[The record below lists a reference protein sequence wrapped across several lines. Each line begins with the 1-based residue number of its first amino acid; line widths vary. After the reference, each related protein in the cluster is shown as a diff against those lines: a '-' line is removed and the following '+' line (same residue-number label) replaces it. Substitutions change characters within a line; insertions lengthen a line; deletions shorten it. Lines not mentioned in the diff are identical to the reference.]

1 MGSPYGNMIQPTTA
15 AFIANPMATA
25 SSIGPNALIAAIVLP
40 FFYLAVYLDYAISR
54 HQGRDDYEIKDT
66 VGSLGVSIMMS
77 ALGTTTILVR
87 LAIYTLAHEHL
98 ALWQWSPANPWT
110 WVIGLLLYDFTYY
123 WQHRMGHEWNLLWA
137 SHGVHH
143 SSDRFNLATAL
154 RVPSASM
161 HLWTWMFALPLALL
175 GFPPAVYAVAALL
188 NLLYQFWIH
197 TERIGSLGRFD
208 RWFGSPSNHRVHH
221 GVNERYLDKN
231 YGGILMCWDHLF
243 GTFEEERADEP
254 VRYGTRAP
262 VRSFN
267 PLWINLDSVWAL
279 CKDAMRADRWSERLS
294 LWWRRPG
301 WRPARAAQLDPKP
314 AFDLSAHQHFDA
326 PALPGLPAYALAQ
339 MALLPAQLVHLIAVA
354 TWLPWQPELAYGLYL
369 SLGSVSLG
377 LLISSDSTRQ
387 RLGLALE
394 LARLG
399 LSAGLA
405 LSGQWF
411 GELALPGW
419 AGATIAIVAGLSA
432 LWLARRMWRAPQ
444 APLASTP

>member
-1 MGSPYGNMIQPTTA
+1 MIQPSAA
-15 AFIANPMATA
+15 AFIADSMATA
-25 SSIGPNALIAAIVLP
+25 TSIGPNALIAAIVLP

-54 HQGRDDYEIKDT
+54 RQGRGDYEIKDT

-87 LAIYTLAHEHL
+87 LAIYTLAYEHL
-98 ALWQWSPANPWT
+98 ALWQWSQASPWT
-110 WVIGLLLYDFTYY
+110 WVLGLLLYDFTYY

-161 HLWTWMFALPLALL
+161 HLWTWVFALPLALL

-243 GTFEEERADEP
+243 GTFEDERADDP

-267 PLWINLDSVWAL
+267 PLWINLDSFWAL
-279 CKDAMRADRWSERLS
+279 CKDAVRADRWSERLS

-301 WRPARAAQLDPKP
+301 WRPRRAAQLDPKP
-314 AFDLSAHQHFDA
+314 AFDLSTHQHFDA
-326 PALPGLPAYALAQ
+326 PALPGLPVYALAQ
-339 MALLPAQLVHLIAVA
+339 MALLPVQLVHLIAVA

-377 LLISSDSTRQ
+377 LLISADSTRQ

-399 LSAGLA
+399 LSAALA

-411 GELALPGW
+411 GELTLPVW
-419 AGATIAIVAGLSA
+419 AGWMIAMTAGASA
-432 LWLARRMWRAPQ
+432 ALLLRLMWRAPQ
-444 APLASTP
+444 AQMAPAP

>member
-1 MGSPYGNMIQPTTA
+1 MREIS
-15 AFIANPMATA
+15 
-25 SSIGPNALIAAIVLP
+25 PNALIAALVLP
-40 FFYLAVYLDYAISR
+40 LFYLAVYLDYAYGR
-54 HQGRDDYEIKDT
+54 AQGRTDYEAKDT

-87 LAIYTLAHEHL
+87 LAIYTIAYDYLSL
-98 ALWQWSPANPWT
+98 LQWSPASPWT
-110 WVIGLLLYDFTYY
+110 WVIGLLVYDFTYY

-154 RVPSASM
+154 RVPSATM
-161 HLWTWMFALPLALL
+161 HLWTWLFALPLAIL

-231 YGGILMCWDHLF
+231 YGGILMCWDHWF
-243 GTFEEERADEP
+243 GTFEDERADDP

-262 VRSFN
+262 VRSWN
-267 PLWINLDSVWAL
+267 PLWINLDSFWAL
-279 CKDAMRADRWSERLS
+279 CRDAWRADRWSERLS
-294 LWWRRPG
+294 IWWRRPG
-301 WRPARAAQLDPKP
+301 WRPQRAQRLDPKP
-314 AFDLSAHQHFDA
+314 AFDLSAHAHFDTPTA
-326 PALPGLPAYALAQ
+326 PGLVRYALAQ

-354 TWLPWQPELAYGLYL
+354 TWLPWQPELAYASYL
-369 SLGSVSLG
+369 SFGAVTLG
-377 LLISSDSTRQ
+377 LLLSPEAGKR
-387 RLGLALE
+387 RLGTGLE
-394 LARLG
+394 LLRMAG
-399 LSAGLA
+399 SAALA

-411 GELALPGW
+411 GQAHLPPWASYCVTLIAVASSVWLMALLMRRPRPIAA
-419 AGATIAIVAGLSA
+419 AGVSNIH
-432 LWLARRMWRAPQ
+432 ARGS
-444 APLASTP
+444 LE